1 MNAVILANGKFPEHL
16 IPLSK
21 LFAAKNLVCCD
32 GAIEYLDNLSITPTV
47 LIGDLDSVNGRL
59 KAKYQQIILHDP
71 DQYTNDLTKAVKW
84 CVDKK
89 IKTVTII
96 GATGKREDH
105 TLGNIGLL
113 VKYANMGVDCEMVTD
128 TGVIKPYLKSTRLK
142 SFVGQQVSI
151 FSPNNSTV
159 ISTKNLMYPI
169 ENRSIPEWWMGTLNE
184 SLGDWFELS
193 FEPGPLV
200 VYQMF

>member
-21 LFAAKNLVCCD
+21 LFAAKTLVCCD
-32 GAIEYLDNLSITPTV
+32 GAIEHLDNLSITPTV

-89 IKTVTII
+89 IKTVVIV

-113 VKYANMGVDCEMVTD
+113 VKYANMGVDCEMITD
-128 TGVIKPYLKSTRLK
+128 TGVIKPYLKSVRLK

-151 FSPNNSTV
+151 FSSNNSTV

-184 SLGDWFELS
+184 SLGDWFELN

>member
-21 LFAAKNLVCCD
+21 LFAAKTLVCCD
-32 GAIEYLDNLSITPTV
+32 GAIEHLDNLSITPTV

-89 IKTVTII
+89 IKTVVIV

-113 VKYANMGVDCEMVTD
+113 VKYANMGVDCEMITD
-128 TGVIKPYLKSTRLK
+128 TGVIKPYLKSARLK

-184 SLGDWFELS
+184 SLGDWFELN

>member
-21 LFAAKNLVCCD
+21 LFAAKTLVCCD
-32 GAIEYLDNLSITPTV
+32 GAIEHLDNLSITPTV

-89 IKTVTII
+89 IKTVVIV

-128 TGVIKPYLKSTRLK
+128 TGVIKPYLKSVRLK

>member
-21 LFAAKNLVCCD
+21 LFAAKTLVCCD
-32 GAIEYLDNLSITPTV
+32 GAIEHLDNLSITPTV

-89 IKTVTII
+89 IKTVVIV

-113 VKYANMGVDCEMVTD
+113 VKYANMGVDCEMITD
-128 TGVIKPYLKSTRLK
+128 TGVIKPYLKSARLK

-151 FSPNNSTV
+151 FSSNNSTV

-184 SLGDWFELS
+184 SLGDWFELN